1 MADELLLEPQQAY
14 KKLYKNKHHENT
26 VKYFD
31 ELVKKAGINIEENKK
46 TVDKYKNINEE
57 IKKLKKKRGWLKFW
71 RVMCCIIFILIFIVF
86 IWLNKKIK
94 ALTDQIN
101 NMEGEAEK
109 LLNLAWSQMSAL
121 NNLYDWNIP
130 STICNMDSDLIHF
143 DKYFDAEKFQYLYDA
158 FGLDENDEKNVSTV
172 MVQSG
177 EIYGNPFLMCRDYR
191 QDWYQKTYTGS
202 ITIHWTS
209 VVHDKNGT
217 RTVHHTQTLTASV
230 QKPAPSYGYV
240 TYLVYGNDAAP
251 KLSFSRGPSNASGKD
266 EKAINKMVKKEAKQ
280 LDKKAKHDLMDND
293 PTTNYT
299 RLGNDEFESLFGG
312 ENRDNEVEFRLLF
325 TPLAQKNLINLIK
338 DPEPYGDDFYFTKK
352 KKLNYIQ
359 SRHSQSMNY
368 NPSPNFFYNY
378 DYEAARKHFIEY
390 NDLYFQ
396 AFFYDLCPIISIPI
410 YQQQKSL
417 KYIYKDNYRSNMV
430 SYEHE
435 VLANSFDR
443 GLFKHANSKTD
454 AILKTSFDHSNGKI
468 DSVKVTAHSFDIA
481 RRTEYITQMGGDG
494 RLHTIPVHW
503 DEYLPLEKETDMATV
518 VSGKSKNAFK
528 ALIEGPQLKG
538 LISGLNGNYVFQRG
552 LFAFILNR
560 AMNPNEASNIESSVV
575 ENNSNINTNI
585 LNNSASEVKEAVKE
599 AEKSVDMNVSNEDLA
614 NQD

>member
-1 MADELLLEPQQAY
+1 MADELLLEPHHAY
-14 KKLYKNKHHENT
+14 KTLYKGKHHENT

-31 ELVKKAGINIEENKK
+31 DLVKKSKIDIEENKR
-46 TVDKYKNINEE
+46 TVKKYKNINEE
-57 IKKLKKKRGWLKFW
+57 IKKLKKKKGWLNFF
-71 RVMCCIIFILIFIVF
+71 RVMCCIIFVLIFIVF

-94 ALTDQIN
+94 DLKNQIN
-101 NMEGEAEK
+101 NMQNEADK
-109 LLNLAWSQMSAL
+109 LLNKAWEQMAPL
-121 NNLYDWNIP
+121 NSLYDWNIP
-130 STICNMDSDLIHF
+130 ATICNMDSNLLHF
-143 DKYFDAEKFQYLYDA
+143 DKYLDAEKFQFMHDA
-158 FGLDENDEKNVSTV
+158 FGLDENDEQNVSTV

-209 VVHDKNGT
+209 VVSDKNGT

-230 QKPAPSYGYV
+230 DKPAPSYNYV

-266 EKAINKMVKKEAKQ
+266 DKAINKMVKKEAKE
-280 LDKKAKHDLMDND
+280 LDKKAKHDLMDKD
-293 PTTNYT
+293 PKTNYT
-299 RLGNDEFESLFGG
+299 RLGNDEFEALFGG

-325 TPLAQKNLINLIK
+325 TPLAQKNLIELIK
-338 DPEPYGDDFYFTKK
+338 EPEPYGDDFYFTKS

-359 SRHSQSMNY
+359 SRHSQTMNY
-368 NPSPNFFYNY
+368 NPSPKFFYNY
-378 DYEAARKHFIEY
+378 DFEEAKKHFIEY

-417 KYIYKDNYRSNMV
+417 KYIYQDNYPSNMT

-435 VLANSFDR
+435 VLANSFSRD
-443 GLFKHANSKTD
+443 LFKAPGSKTD

-468 DSVKVTAHSFDIA
+468 DNVKVTAHSFQTV
-481 RRTEYITQMGGDG
+481 RRTEHITKLGGDG
-494 RLHTIPVHW
+494 RMHTIPVYW
-503 DEYLPLEKETDMATV
+503 DEYLPLTKETNMGTV
-518 VSGKSKNAFK
+518 VSGKSKSVFDN
-528 ALIEGPQLKG
+528 LINGKQFGG
-538 LISGLNGNYVFQRG
+538 LIAGLNGNYVFQRG

-560 AMNPNEASNIESSVV
+560 AMKQDEASNIESSVV
-575 ENNSNINTNI
+575 EDDSNINTNI
-585 LNNSASEVKEAVKE
+585 LNNTANDIKEAVKE
-599 AEKSVDMNVSNEDLA
+599 AEKSVEMNVTDENSA